1 MHFIENRIQELIV
14 LILLVFISGAIAK
27 VPFLFN
33 IDPELF
39 YPRNIGTIV
48 FPTLITYLS
57 LRYKFNLYIWL
68 IYLVISFIT
77 IIFLNLIPGGDN
89 SDTFFLSSTHSL
101 FFLFSICGLVYIGG
115 IRGNNNKRIDF
126 LHYCGDLIIMSG
138 LLFISGGLFTAIT
151 IGLFQLIGF
160 NIEDFYF
167 ENVVVWGLPS
177 IPLIASYLIFN
188 NEDLVSKISPIIAKI
203 FTPFVFLILFIFSFA
218 IIFSD
223 KNILVDR
230 ELLLMFNII
239 IIAVL
244 ALILFSLSHIRSSNK
259 FQVILLFSLSLV
271 SIIDN
276 LIVLFAISSRLF
288 ELGITPNRLALTAL
302 WSWCS
307 EIIAT
312 FILVFGIFY
321 IVEPNLEIQGEVVNF
336 GLGAL
341 DALPVGILVWVIG
354 MTLGGTTG
362 FAINPARDFG
372 PRLVYSLLPRKNKNA
387 DWSYSWV
394 PIFGPFSGAILA
406 GLLYNFI
413 M

>member
-1 MHFIENRIQELIV
+1 MDFTENRKHELIV
-14 LILLVFISGAIAK
+14 LIVLIFISGAIAK

-101 FFLFSICGLVYIGG
+101 FFLLSICGLAFIGG
-115 IRGNNNKRIDF
+115 IRGNNNKRVDF

-138 LLFISGGLFTAIT
+138 LLLISGGLFTAIT

-160 NIEDFYF
+160 HIQDFYF
-167 ENVVVWGLPS
+167 ENVVVWGLPA
-177 IPLIASYLIFN
+177 IPLVASYLIFN

-203 FTPFVFLILFIFSFA
+203 FTPFVFLILFIFSFT

-244 ALILFSLSHIRSSNK
+244 ALILFSLSHISSSNK
-259 FQVILLFSLSLV
+259 FQFVLLFCLSLV
-271 SIIDN
+271 SITDN
-276 LIVLFAISSRLF
+276 LIVLFAISSRLLEF
-288 ELGITPNRLALTAL
+288 GITPNRLALTGL
-302 WSWCS
+302 NLLVSFHL
-307 EIIAT
+307 IIISKQLLLL
-312 FILVFGIFY
+312 ILKKANTNNVLNSIVSYLPIYIIWTSVVIFLFLIIFY
-321 IVEPNLEIQGEVVNF
+321 F
-336 GLGAL
+336 
-341 DALPVGILVWVIG
+341 
-354 MTLGGTTG
+354 
-362 FAINPARDFG
+362 
-372 PRLVYSLLPRKNKNA
+372 K
-387 DWSYSWV
+387 
-394 PIFGPFSGAILA
+394 
-406 GLLYNFI
+406 
-413 M
+413 

>member
-1 MHFIENRIQELIV
+1 MKRAILLCVLV
-14 LILLVFISGAIAK
+14 LISGFIAK

-57 LRYKFNLYIWL
+57 LRYKFNLYSWL
-68 IYLVISFIT
+68 IYLAISFIP

-101 FFLFSICGLVYIGG
+101 FFLLSICGLVYIGG
-115 IRGNNNKRIDF
+115 IRSNNNKRVDF

-138 LLFISGGLFTAIT
+138 L
-151 IGLFQLIGF
+151 FQEIGF

-167 ENVVVWGLPS
+167 ENVVVWGLPA
-177 IPLIASYLIFN
+177 IPLIASYWIFN
-188 NEDLVSKISPIIAKI
+188 NKDLVSKISPLIAKI

-230 ELLLMFNII
+230 ELLLMFNVI

-244 ALILFSLSHIRSSNK
+244 ALILFSLSHINSSNK
-259 FQVILLFSLSLV
+259 FQFILLFSLSFI

-288 ELGITPNRLALTAL
+288 EFGITPNRLALTGL
-302 WSWCS
+302 NLLVSFHL
-307 EIIAT
+307 IIISKQL
-312 FILVFGIFY
+312 FLLILRKVNTNNVLNSIVSYLPIYVIWTSVVIFLFP
-321 IVEPNLEIQGEVVNF
+321 IIFNF
-336 GLGAL
+336 
-341 DALPVGILVWVIG
+341 
-354 MTLGGTTG
+354 
-362 FAINPARDFG
+362 
-372 PRLVYSLLPRKNKNA
+372 K
-387 DWSYSWV
+387 
-394 PIFGPFSGAILA
+394 
-406 GLLYNFI
+406 
-413 M
+413 

>member
-1 MHFIENRIQELIV
+1 MDFTENRKHELIV
-14 LILLVFISGAIAK
+14 LIILIFISGAIAK

-89 SDTFFLSSTHSL
+89 IDTFFLSSTHSL
-101 FFLFSICGLVYIGG
+101 FFLLSICGLAFIGG
-115 IRGNNNKRIDF
+115 IRGNNNKRVDF

-138 LLFISGGLFTAIT
+138 LLLISGGLFTAIT

-160 NIEDFYF
+160 HIQDFYF
-167 ENVVVWGLPS
+167 ENVVVWGLPA
-177 IPLIASYLIFN
+177 IPLVASYLIFN

-203 FTPFVFLILFIFSFA
+203 FTPFVFLILFIFSFT

-244 ALILFSLSHIRSSNK
+244 ALILFSLSHISSSNK
-259 FQVILLFSLSLV
+259 FQFVLLFCLSLV
-271 SIIDN
+271 SITDN
-276 LIVLFAISSRLF
+276 LIVLFAISSRLLEF
-288 ELGITPNRLALTAL
+288 GITPNRLALTGL
-302 WSWCS
+302 NLLVSFHL
-307 EIIAT
+307 IIISKQLLLL
-312 FILVFGIFY
+312 ILKKANTNNVLNSIVSYLPIYVIWTSVVIFLFP
-321 IVEPNLEIQGEVVNF
+321 IIFNF
-336 GLGAL
+336 
-341 DALPVGILVWVIG
+341 
-354 MTLGGTTG
+354 
-362 FAINPARDFG
+362 
-372 PRLVYSLLPRKNKNA
+372 K
-387 DWSYSWV
+387 
-394 PIFGPFSGAILA
+394 
-406 GLLYNFI
+406 
-413 M
+413 